1 MRTGRVVMR
10 LSPRAA
16 VLALLGVVLGL
27 TPTNAAA
34 PPALTPSQ
42 IAQLGG
48 ADLIDAAQREG
59 RVVVYTANTQAEAEY
74 VAQRFMEQFPRVQVE
89 VVRRGGGE
97 LYELAAAELT
107 ANKFR
112 GDVIEQSSPALLT
125 RLQQLFL
132 VLDHYTSPSD
142 ALYKSPYVV
151 PGFMHVPWLI
161 LHGFAYNS
169 ALVHSAPAPS
179 GWKDLLDPAFD
190 GRRSVV
196 AATAGGCAESVWYV
210 LDRLFGENFWRDVA
224 ARKPVI
230 STSNGLM
237 LQMVTRGQVLI
248 TTMLDE
254 AARPQIKRGAPLVMV
269 YPREGAA
276 PCPTV
281 SGIARKAVHPNAARL
296 WVNWSLSELGQG
308 VWVRDL
314 GLFSLREGMPGPAGI
329 NPKDVKIIWFDPHYM
344 ILHRDEIVKRWAQI
358 FNYTP

>member
-1 MRTGRVVMR
+1 MRTERPVEAVAV
-10 LSPRAA
+10 SAA
-16 VLALLGVVLGL
+16 LMILLLVWAGLA
-27 TPTNAAA
+27 PAPIRAAA
-34 PPALTPSQ
+34 PPPPMTPAQ
-42 IAQLGG
+42 ISQLGG
-48 ADLIDAAQREG
+48 QDLIDAAEREG
-59 RVVVYTANTQAEAEY
+59 HMVLYTANTESEADHL
-74 VAQRFMEQFPRVQVE
+74 AQRFMEQFPRVQVE

-97 LYELAAAELT
+97 LYELIAAELT

-125 RLQQLFL
+125 RLQQLFV

-142 ALYKSPYVV
+142 SAYKTPYVV
-151 PGFMHVPWLI
+151 PGLIHAPWLI

-169 ALVHSAPAPS
+169 AAVTTKPS
-179 GWKDLLDPAFD
+179 SWKDLLNPAFD

-210 LDRLFGENFWRDVA
+210 LDRLYGDSFWRDVA
-224 ARKPVI
+224 ARKPVV

-254 AARPQIKRGAPLVMV
+254 AARPEIRRGAPVTMV
-269 YPREGAA
+269 YPTEGVA

-281 SGIARKAVHPNAARL
+281 SGVVRKAAHPNAARL
-296 WVNWSLSELGQG
+296 WENWSLSELGQD
-308 VWVRDL
+308 VWVKEF
-314 GLFSLREGMPGPAGI
+314 GLFSLRTGMPAPTGI
-329 NPKDVKIIWFDPHYM
+329 TPPSKILWFDPQTL
-344 ILHRDEIVKRWAQI
+344 IIHRDEIVKRWTQI